1 MLILR
6 YINPRHGGI
15 TWSGA
20 FLYIDPGLYDLLL
33 QFYFIFHISV
43 HPISVH
49 MYLIQGVFIIEFV
62 VDI

>member
-20 FLYIDPGLYDLLL
+20 FLYIYDLLL